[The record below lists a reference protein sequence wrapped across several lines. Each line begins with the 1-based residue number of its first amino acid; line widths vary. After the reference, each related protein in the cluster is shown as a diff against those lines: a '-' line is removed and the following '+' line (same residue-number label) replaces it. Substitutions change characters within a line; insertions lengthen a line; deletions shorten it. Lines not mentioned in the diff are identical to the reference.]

1 MALQTGQL
9 FINPPALDWSLFI
22 SSSVTP
28 GCYACSPIHLHK
40 YYNSNSEAAVEMKT
54 PKDSPET
61 KTYSCIPVLP
71 LQLKK
76 WIHQVGHNREE
87 KIRQQKEKEKRGKLL

>member
-9 FINPPALDWSLFI
+9 FINPAALYWSLFI
-22 SSSVTP
+22 CSSVTA

-40 YYNSNSEAAVEMKT
+40 DCNSNSEAAVEMKT
-54 PKDSPET
+54 PKDNPET
-61 KTYSCIPVLP
+61 KTHSCIPVLP
-71 LQLKK
+71 LQLKE
-76 WIHQVGHNREE
+76 WIHQVGHNGEE